1 MLRERTYL
9 LLLDGGSMYDC
20 WFMKMGESGLV
31 LSWYEELGLCCGL
44 GWDGARA
51 GGIWL
56 IQSEC
61 KS

>member
-1 MLRERTYL
+1 
-9 LLLDGGSMYDC
+9 MYDC